1 MSNVLNEN
9 KRIFTFILVLLFIL
23 LVVVYFTLVRPLERQ
38 QESAENNV
46 NTLNDEIAAYEARLE
61 NDSGGM
67 DVETLLLEKKV
78 PLTPELESFLLTLQE
93 IELVSD
99 SIIDNVRFRYDGE
112 LPESLIAEDEEI
124 EGETPVESGEESLE
138 EDDATVTVAE
148 DENKP
153 ENLRVITAEIDV
165 RTSNYE
171 TFQNFLTE
179 IEKRERITRVDRLE
193 FEKPAELA
201 LIENPSEEIVVTIEV
216 STFYY
221 EE

>member
-124 EGETPVESGEESLE
+124 EGETPVESGGESLE

>member
-9 KRIFTFILVLLFIL
+9 KRIFTLILVLLFIL

-61 NDSGGM
+61 NDSGEM

-78 PLTPELESFLLTLQE
+78 PLTPELESLLLTLQE

-112 LPESLIAEDEEI
+112 LPESLIGDDEEV
-124 EGETPVESGEESLE
+124 EAETPVDAEEESLE
-138 EDDATVTVAE
+138 DEDVTVTVAE

-165 RTSNYE
+165 RTPNYE
-171 TFQNFLTE
+171 AFQNFLTE
-179 IEKRERITRVDRLE
+179 IEKRERITRVDRLD
-193 FEKPAELA
+193 FEKPAEQA
-201 LIENPSEEIVVTIEV
+201 LLESPLEEIVVTIEV

>member
-9 KRIFTFILVLLFIL
+9 KRIFTLILVLLFIL

-61 NDSGGM
+61 NDSGEM

-78 PLTPELESFLLTLQE
+78 PLTPELESLLLTLQE

-112 LPESLIAEDEEI
+112 LPESLIGDDEEV
-124 EGETPVESGEESLE
+124 ETETPVDAEEESLE
-138 EDDATVTVAE
+138 DEDVTVTVAE

-165 RTSNYE
+165 RTPNYE
-171 TFQNFLTE
+171 AFQNFLTE
-179 IEKRERITRVDRLE
+179 IEKRERITRVDRLD
-193 FEKPAELA
+193 FEKPAEQA
-201 LIENPSEEIVVTIEV
+201 LLESPLEEIVVTIEV